1 MCKPVGLCKL
11 KCNYLLAIEV
21 KITPVVLFFAQ
32 IVSSPMQLCLKDV
45 RYPPDMNAMAHFL
58 KCRNLK
64 LRAPITYSLHI
75 TVNPPALPLSVFLMD
90 GVHHFEVDEQ
100 AILKIQVIALQ
111 EQLKN
116 KTTDY
121 QALQKRVDILT
132 SDVKQKQHIIE
143 TLNYDLY
150 EKESQLMT
158 VKGIALS
165 LHEKAKLYNNEV
177 DRLSRKI
184 QEVVGLDIPST
195 LVVQEDTQ
203 DEDIETC
210 TDALLPRGIF

>member
-1 MCKPVGLCKL
+1 MPPKMCKPVGLCKL

-75 TVNPPALPLSVFLMD
+75 IVNPPALPLSVFLMD

-121 QALQKRVDILT
+121 QLFENGTLIQKHTIL
-132 SDVKQKQHIIE
+132 H
-143 TLNYDLY
+143 
-150 EKESQLMT
+150 T
-158 VKGIALS
+158 V
-165 LHEKAKLYNNEV
+165 
-177 DRLSRKI
+177 LSRSFAPRTGC
-184 QEVVGLDIPST
+184 QPNTQVRVGLSSIPLLDLAPERVSNRMK
-195 LVVQEDTQ
+195 
-203 DEDIETC
+203 
-210 TDALLPRGIF
+210 LLPAPLRVSGFAF